1 MYEYICSYVRLNV
14 FKVFYLVLV
23 ELIYMVRLMVLM
35 NVGILM
41 KLSFL

>member
-1 MYEYICSYVRLNV
+1 MYEDSYVRLNV

>member
-1 MYEYICSYVRLNV
+1 MYEYSYVRLNV